1 MWSASL
7 PREMSSPE
15 PERSL
20 TTWPDTGSEV
30 PVEPLT
36 RVIYTSLSDV
46 QGPVLDEMRRIR
58 DHALR
63 NNAVQGIRVALLH
76 LNGAFVEWIEGP
88 EDGIDALLAR
98 VVDDSRH
105 HGMKVVHRS
114 FGRPRLFRPWIGSIV
129 QSPESAK
136 QFAQRVFKEA
146 ENHAKNESSE
156 PATVWWRLSS
166 PPALDMPRPWGRN
179 PRAMMLSAQ
188 GHGVFELLAWVARD
202 GQRSLVRRR
211 FAGGAD
217 EAPDVESDYV
227 DLPETGPKGWRLI
240 ANARKGLA
248 MGMAHAFLPDYAA
261 VVVVLDGSASR
272 NQRILERV
280 IAACHQVHHAPV
292 IVGLGGQAS
301 VTGALQ
307 ETVERQGLPWLA
319 APCASDTP
327 GLSELWQALEPALLQ
342 LG

>member
-1 MWSASL
+1 
-7 PREMSSPE
+7 MSSPE
-15 PERSL
+15 PDRSV
-20 TTWPDTGSEV
+20 TYWPDTGSEV
-30 PVEPLT
+30 PVESLT
-36 RVIYTSLSDV
+36 RVICTSLSDV
-46 QGPVLDEMRRIR
+46 QGPVLEEMRRIR

-63 NNAVQGIRVALLH
+63 NNATHGIRVALLH

-88 EDGIDALLAR
+88 EEGIDALLAR

-146 ENHAKNESSE
+146 ETHAKGEATE
-156 PATVWWRLSS
+156 PSIVWSRLSS
-166 PPALDMPRPWGRN
+166 PPAPDMPRPLGNN
-179 PRAMMLSAQ
+179 PRAMVLSAQ
-188 GHGVFELLAWVARD
+188 GHGAFELLTWVARN

-217 EAPDVESDYV
+217 AAPDVESDYV

-248 MGMAHAFLPDYAA
+248 MGMTHAFLPEYTA
-261 VVVVLDGSASR
+261 VVVLLDGSASR
-272 NQRILERV
+272 NQRILDRV
-280 IAACHQVHHAPV
+280 IAACRQVHHTPV
-292 IVGLGGQAS
+292 IVALGGPAS
-301 VTGALQ
+301 VTSELQ
-307 ETVERQGLPWLA
+307 NSVERQGFPWLA
-319 APCASDTP
+319 AICPSDTP
-327 GLSELWQALEPALLQ
+327 ELPELWQALEPAMLK